1 MRTLKRLSFVVVGCA
16 MCFTLAAAAEDRP
29 NVVLAD
35 FESSTYGDWTVV
47 GDAFGAAPSEGAE
60 RGQMAVLA
68 YRGKRLANSFHNGD
82 DTTGSIESPFFTIN
96 RKYLTFLVGGGFG
109 TACRVELTIDGTV
122 VRKYPETAR
131 PGGSEVV
138 EPARFDVAEFAGKT
152 ARIRVVDEAKGSWGH
167 ILVDQ
172 IELADHAPSIVVNA
186 SRDITVEH
194 PRLFIPVKNG
204 APMRRVTVLQ
214 NGVEVRSFDVEAAD
228 GDADWKAPLD
238 VSQWMGQT
246 LTIRIDK
253 SNDDSRFLTAIDQA
267 DGLKDS
273 ADLYDEPLRPQ
284 FHFSPKYGWNNDPNG
299 LVYYRGE
306 YHMFFQYNPYG
317 VKWGNMHWG
326 HAISKD
332 MIHWREEPIALYP
345 DKLGAMFSGSAVVD
359 WNATSGFGSSENPAL
374 MLVYTAASEKSVQC
388 LASSVD
394 GLHFNKY
401 QNNPIVRTIG
411 DGGDRDPKVFWHAP
425 TRKWVMA
432 LYVGVPTPAKNDP
445 SKKAITHTI
454 HFLTS
459 TNLKDWTITGRT
471 EGFFECPDMFPL
483 AVDGDP
489 KNVKWVLTAA
499 DSDYMLGGFDGSTF
513 TPETPKLKGHRGRG
527 FYAAQTFSDIPAS
540 DGRRIMI
547 GWFQTQSPGMNFNQS
562 MTVPL
567 DLKLIGTREG
577 PRLSY
582 TPAREIEAL
591 RVKSSRYDSFML
603 KPGDLNP
610 TDGFRGELIDARIE
624 FEPFEAAEVD
634 LKVRGVSIRYDVKK
648 ERLWVNEVD
657 APAPLRGGRQR
668 LIVLADRNGVEI
680 FASDG
685 LCYVPLATAP
695 KADDRTVSLGVVG
708 GTAKIVSARIH
719 ELKSI
724 WPKK

>member
-1 MRTLKRLSFVVVGCA
+1 MRMFKRISFVMMTCA
-16 MCFTLAAAAEDRP
+16 IGFSVAFSAEDRP
-29 NVVLAD
+29 KVVLAD
-35 FESSTYGDWTVV
+35 FESATYGDWTVV
-47 GDAFGAAPSEGAE
+47 GEAFGSAPSEGAE
-60 RGQMAVLA
+60 PSQMAVVGYL
-68 YRGKRLANSFHNGD
+68 GKRLANSFHKGD

-109 TACRVELTIDGTV
+109 ADCRVELTIDGAV
-122 VRKYPETAR
+122 VRKYPEAAK
-131 PGGSEVV
+131 PGGSEVL

-152 ARIRVVDEAKGSWGH
+152 ARIRVVDLAKGSWGH

-172 IELADHAPSIVVNA
+172 IELADHTPSIVVDA
-186 SRDITVEH
+186 TRDIRIEH
-194 PRLFIPVKNG
+194 PWLFFPVKNG
-204 APMRRVTVLQ
+204 APIRRATVFA
-214 NGVEVRSFDVEAAD
+214 NVAEVRSFEIEAAD
-228 GDADWKAPLD
+228 GEADWKAPLD
-238 VSQWMGQT
+238 VSQWKGKT

-253 SNDDSRFLTAIDQA
+253 TKDDSKFLSSIDQA
-267 DGLKDS
+267 DALKHS

-284 FHFSPKYGWNNDPNG
+284 FHFSPKFGWNNDPNG

-345 DKLGAMFSGSAVVD
+345 DKLGAMFSGSAAVD
-359 WNATSGFGSSENPAL
+359 RNATSGFGTVENPAL
-374 MLVYTAASEKSVQC
+374 ILVYTAASDKSVQC

-394 GLHFNKY
+394 GLRFDKY
-401 QNNPIVRTIG
+401 QNNPIIKTIG

-425 TRKWVMA
+425 TQKWVTA
-432 LYVGVPTPAKNDP
+432 LYVGVPASAANDP
-445 SKKAITHTI
+445 ANKGVVHTI

-459 TNLKDWTITGRT
+459 TDMKNWTITGRI

-483 AVDGDP
+483 KVDGDP
-489 KNVKWVLTAA
+489 SNVKWVLTAA
-499 DSDYMLGGFDGSTF
+499 DSDYMLGRFDGSTF
-513 TPETPKLKGHRGRG
+513 IPESPKLKGTRGRG
-527 FYAAQTFSDIPAS
+527 FYAAQTFSDIPET

-547 GWFQTQSPGMNFNQS
+547 GWFQTNSPGMNFNQS
-562 MTVPL
+562 MTIPL
-567 DLKLIGTREG
+567 ELKLMNTPAG

-582 TPAREIEAL
+582 TPVRELESL
-591 RVKSSRYDSFML
+591 RVKSSRFDSFTL
-603 KPGDLNP
+603 NPGDLNP
-610 TDGFRGELIDARIE
+610 TDTFRGELIDARIE

-648 ERLWVNEVD
+648 QRLWVNEID
-657 APAPLRGGRQR
+657 APAPLLGGRQR
-668 LIVLADRNGVEI
+668 LIALADRNGIEI

-685 LCYVPLATAP
+685 LCYVPLAIAP
-695 KADDRTVSLGVVG
+695 AADDRTVSLRTIG
-708 GTAKIVSARIH
+708 GAAKILSAEIH